1 MGSTRQH
8 AQRQS
13 ACADTASMVPSTLEP
28 GRRLSGPGRTVSGA
42 YWGRRQPLC
51 FRRTHFRRVRN
62 RSVIRSLQVPGSLGC
77 ETRRHDCGTE
87 ALTMSDLNWNSAVNT
102 MPLQKTPGS
111 ARSTTYAP
119 RRNSVLR
126 RVKRLLQLWRERK
139 RSHPQLCELDD
150 YILRDIGLT
159 RDTLLCES
167 TRPYWR

>member
-1 MGSTRQH
+1 
-8 AQRQS
+8 
-13 ACADTASMVPSTLEP
+13 
-28 GRRLSGPGRTVSGA
+28 
-42 YWGRRQPLC
+42 
-51 FRRTHFRRVRN
+51 
-62 RSVIRSLQVPGSLGC
+62 
-77 ETRRHDCGTE
+77 
-87 ALTMSDLNWNSAVNT
+87 MSDLKWISAVNT

-159 RDTLLCES
+159 RDALLCES